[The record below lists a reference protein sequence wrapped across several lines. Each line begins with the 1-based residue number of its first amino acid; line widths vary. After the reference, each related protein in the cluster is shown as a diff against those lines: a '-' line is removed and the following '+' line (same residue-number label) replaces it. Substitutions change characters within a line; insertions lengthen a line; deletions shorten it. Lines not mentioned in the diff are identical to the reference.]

1 MAPAAHERQDII
13 GRAVKAGV
21 KSARVRGKNLTELDA
36 EELGRLVDRVERFED
51 LLKALIPGIDP
62 TLYPTTVQDIK
73 NALAGR

>member
-1 MAPAAHERQDII
+1 MSPAAHERQDII

-21 KSARVRGKNLTELDA
+21 KSARVRGKNLTELDV

-51 LLKALIPGIDP
+51 LLKIAEGLPLAKSLHD
-62 TLYPTTVQDIK
+62 DIR